1 VARGA
6 SDSVADAM
14 RVLVK
19 TLLGALAVWLGL
31 RAFAALRPT
40 AFPYFARAI
49 LDVPRPLLTRR
60 GLLRILQPEPGERM
74 LEVGP
79 GTGYYTL
86 AVASR
91 LKPDGVVEILDVRR
105 PFLDHTL
112 ARVHRH
118 GLVNVVATLGD
129 GGCLPFTGARFDA
142 AYLVTVLGEI
152 PEPEAALRE
161 LRRVL
166 KPSGRLIVG
175 EIFLDPDFPSLSRLV
190 AQARGAGFRFVE
202 RTGSQFAY
210 FARFTPEAS
219 RAVP

>member
-1 VARGA
+1 
-6 SDSVADAM
+6 M

-19 TLLGALAVWLGL
+19 TLLGALAAWLGL
-31 RAFAALRPT
+31 RAFAARRPT

-60 GLLRILQPEPGERM
+60 RLLEILQPEPGERI

-91 LKPDGVVEILDVRR
+91 LEPDGVVEILDVRR
-105 PFLDHTL
+105 PFLDHTVVR
-112 ARVHRH
+112 AHRH

-129 GGCLPFTGARFDA
+129 GGRLPFPAERFDA
-142 AYLVTVLGEI
+142 AYLVTVFGEI
-152 PEPEAALRE
+152 AEPEAALRE

-166 KPSGRLIVG
+166 KPAGRLIVG
-175 EIFLDPDFPSLSRLV
+175 EIIVDPDFPRLSRLV
-190 AQARGAGFRFVE
+190 AQARGAGFRLVE
-202 RTGSQFAY
+202 RTGSRIGY
-210 FARFTPEAS
+210 FAQFTPE
-219 RAVP
+219 